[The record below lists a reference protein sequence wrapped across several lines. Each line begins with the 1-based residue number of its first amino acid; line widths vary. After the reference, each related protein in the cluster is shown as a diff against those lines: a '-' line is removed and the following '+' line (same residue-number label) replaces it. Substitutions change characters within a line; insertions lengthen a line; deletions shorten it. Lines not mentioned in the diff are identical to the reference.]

1 MLNNSEK
8 EKYSRQISVPGF
20 GLQGQEKLKNSSVFI
35 TGAGGLGCP
44 ALLYLASCGVGSIT
58 IADHDTIAL
67 SNLPRQIL
75 FGHNDIGKSKAIVA
89 AEKIQQLHPDT
100 NCVAIAQQIT
110 AENIDALIANHDVI
124 LDCTDNFETRY
135 LLNDA
140 CLKADK
146 VLVSA
151 SLYRFQAQVYI
162 INLPMSDGKRSAD
175 YRKLFPHA
183 NLSNAQVDCNA
194 AGVIGSLAG
203 MAGTIQATEAIKIIS
218 GSGEVLANK
227 ILFINAEDWSVRTF
241 TV

>member
-1 MLNNSEK
+1 MLSSSDK

-20 GLQGQEKLKNSSVFI
+20 GIQGQEKLKNSSVLVI
-35 TGAGGLGCP
+35 GAGGLGCP

-89 AEKIQQLHPDT
+89 GEKLKLLHPESNVT
-100 NCVAIAQQIT
+100 AIAEQIT
-110 AENIDALIANHDVI
+110 SENADTLIANHDVI

-135 LLNDA
+135 LINDA

-151 SLYRFQAQVYI
+151 SLYRFQAQVYV
-162 INLPMSDGKRSAD
+162 INFLLPDGKRSAD
-175 YRKLFPHA
+175 YRTLFPNA
-183 NLSNAQVDCNA
+183 NLSDAQVDCNA

-218 GSGEVLANK
+218 GSGDVLANK

>member
-1 MLNNSEK
+1 MLSSSDK

-20 GLQGQEKLKNSSVFI
+20 GVHGQEKLKNSSVLVI
-35 TGAGGLGCP
+35 GAGGLGCP
-44 ALLYLASCGVGSIT
+44 ALLYLVSCGVGSIT

-75 FGHNDIGKSKAIVA
+75 FGHNDIGKAKAIVA
-89 AEKIQQLHPDT
+89 GEKLKQLHPDS
-100 NCVAIAQQIT
+100 NVVAIEQQIT
-110 AENIDALIANHDVI
+110 AENIDAHIANHDVI

-135 LLNDA
+135 LINDA

-151 SLYRFQAQVYI
+151 SLYRFQAQVYVV
-162 INLPMSDGKRSAD
+162 NLPLGNGQRSSD
-175 YRKLFPHA
+175 YRALFPHA
-183 NLSNAQVDCNA
+183 NLSDVQIDCNV
-194 AGVIGSLAG
+194 AGIIGSVAG

-218 GSGEVLANK
+218 GSGEVLADK
-227 ILFINAEDWSVRTF
+227 ILFINGEDWSVRTF